1 MFQLIYYRLQ
11 CARVLV
17 AKGGV
22 CKLSGFGFPQEIID
36 RNAYQQVRTHLG
48 VCVYGSCV
56 VVCVISVCVC
66 MIGVSVCVISVCV
79 CVCDKCVC
87 DACAYHMYVYIICN
101 V

>member
-36 RNAYQQVRTHLG
+36 RNAYQQVRTHVC
-48 VCVYGSCV
+48 VCVYVSFV
-56 VVCVISVCVC
+56 VVC
-66 MIGVSVCVISVCV
+66 MISVCV
-79 CVCDKCVC
+79 CVCV
-87 DACAYHMYVYIICN
+87 
-101 V
+101 